1 MEKIWIRHDKYD
13 QQVFDLRDLSNYLR
27 STAYPDLGFT
37 DEEIYILFHY
47 MDVDGD
53 GSISKSEMVEFLR
66 YMLER
71 DESDPMVLQME
82 GK

>member
-1 MEKIWIRHDKYD
+1 M
-13 QQVFDLRDLSNYLR
+13 FNLRDLSYYLQ

-37 DEEIYILFHY
+37 DDEIYILYHY

-53 GSISKSEMVEFLR
+53 GSISKSELTDFLR

-71 DESDPMVLQME
+71 DENDPIVLQLE
-82 GK
+82 GKRSKPSTPISRK